1 VEERWHLIVLFP
13 SLREK
18 PNSLNSVRCD
28 LYLDRQAVDTTTPA
42 GRALFQML
50 GVFAD
55 LEDADRPFG
64 TASSIR

>member
-18 PNSLNSVRCD
+18 PNSLNSVGCD